1 MSNLNE
7 LKPIINL
14 NPFARFCCTIGNLP
28 SSYMSSLTYEE
39 QLMWFCDYLQNTVIP
54 AVNNNAEC
62 VKELQELYVKLKNYV
77 DNYFKNLD
85 VQNEINNKLDAMAQ
99 SGELDQIVGKYI
111 TKDIQPQID
120 IIKNEITKIK
130 NREIILIGDS
140 YLAGQSLDNPTT
152 ENYGFLLM
160 QKLGFSSDKFHIW
173 AEGGSSFV
181 TSGNQNHTWQTLL
194 QSKLNTITPNNITEI
209 YFIGGYNDVT
219 ASNPSQIEN
228 AMKNCINYAK
238 SVLPNAKVFICLIA
252 NNGSTLEPHIANRN
266 LLKNRIYNVY
276 KDCTKYNAIF
286 IPKGQLPLQDYT
298 LFEDNPT
305 AVHPN
310 KQGHINLANWLY
322 ELIEFG
328 DSDFSNIHNAVN
340 GTLPET
346 LGTGQFIFREEVR
359 NNNVNFYPYGLI
371 TLNNPLVN
379 NHGDIDFGEQ
389 PLLNFMRYIKT
400 DNGNNQSS
408 FTNIQGIINTISNEV
423 IPINVNF
430 RINPSGHLVMSY
442 YINDTSQSVKKI
454 IFNWEKFVNSVFG
467 C

>member
-85 VQNEINNKLDAMAQ
+85 VQQEINNKLDEMAQ
-99 SGELDQIVGKYI
+99 SGKLDELVGKYV
-111 TKDIQPQID
+111 TNGIQPQID
-120 IIKNEITKIK
+120 NINKEIKNIK
-130 NREIILIGDS
+130 NKEIIMIGDS

-152 ENYGFLLM
+152 ENYGYLLM

-173 AEGGSSFV
+173 GEGGSSFV
-181 TSGNQNHTWQTLL
+181 SPGNQNHTWQSLL

-209 YFIGGYNDVT
+209 FFIGGYNDVT
-219 ASNPSQIEN
+219 ANSPQVIEN
-228 AMKNCINYAK
+228 AMKNCIDYAH
-238 SVLPNAKVFICLIA
+238 SVLPNAKVFVCLIA
-252 NNGSTLEPHIANRN
+252 NNASTLQEQINNRN
-266 LLKNRIYNVY
+266 LVKNRIYNVY

-298 LFEDNPT
+298 LFENNPT

-322 ELIEFG
+322 ELIEYG
-328 DSDFSNIHNAVN
+328 DSDFTLIHNAVN
-340 GTLPET
+340 ATLPEEI
-346 LGTGQFIFREEVR
+346 GTGNFIFREEVR
-359 NNNVNFYPYGLI
+359 NNNVNFYPYGIILLTNPI
-371 TLNNPLVN
+371 TNKR
-379 NHGDIDFGEQ
+379 GDIDFGEQ
-389 PLLNFMRYIKT
+389 PLLNFMRYIDT
-400 DNGNNQSS
+400 RNGNNQSS
-408 FTNIQGIINTISNEV
+408 FTTIQGIINTVSNEV
-423 IPINVNF
+423 IPVNVNF
-430 RINPSGHLVMSY
+430 RINPSNHLVMTY
-442 YINDTSQSVKKI
+442 YIADTSESVKKI
-454 IFNWEKFVNSVFG
+454 VFNWEKFVSSVFG